1 MKSSIISSELK
12 NRTILITGGAGS
24 IGSALVKELLKHPIK
39 TARIL
44 DVNEHA
50 LFRLKRSIYDS
61 RIRLLLGSILDKERI
76 ELAGKNVDIVIHV
89 AAVKNIEITEF
100 NPFETI
106 DTNINGT
113 VNMIKMAIHNKIKK
127 FVNISTDKAV
137 EPSTLYGTTK
147 QIGEKL
153 VSWAGL
159 HIDNTR
165 FATVR
170 LGNVSDT
177 NGNVFEIWNE
187 EAKSEQP
194 LSITDLNMKRYF
206 LSSNEAVQFIV
217 KCLPLVNKGEIFIPK
232 MKLYNMKELAS
243 KISKKHRIIGIRQGE
258 KIEEV
263 LISIEEKDL
272 AKEKSDMW
280 IIRHDIHTKLG

>member
-1 MKSSIISSELK
+1 MY
-12 NRTILITGGAGS
+12 LI
-24 IGSALVKELLKHPIK
+24 
-39 TARIL
+39 
-44 DVNEHA
+44 
-50 LFRLKRSIYDS
+50 
-61 RIRLLLGSILDKERI
+61 
-76 ELAGKNVDIVIHV
+76 
-89 AAVKNIEITEF
+89 
-100 NPFETI
+100 
-106 DTNINGT
+106 
-113 VNMIKMAIHNKIKK
+113 
-127 FVNISTDKAV
+127 
-137 EPSTLYGTTK
+137 
-147 QIGEKL
+147 QI
-153 VSWAGL
+153 
-159 HIDNTR
+159 
-165 FATVR
+165 
-170 LGNVSDT
+170 
-177 NGNVFEIWNE
+177 EIWNE

-263 LISIEEKDL
+263 LLSIEEKDL

>member
-177 NGNVFEIWNE
+177 NGNVFEIWKE
-187 EAKSEQP
+187 EEKREQP

-263 LISIEEKDL
+263 LLSIEEKDL